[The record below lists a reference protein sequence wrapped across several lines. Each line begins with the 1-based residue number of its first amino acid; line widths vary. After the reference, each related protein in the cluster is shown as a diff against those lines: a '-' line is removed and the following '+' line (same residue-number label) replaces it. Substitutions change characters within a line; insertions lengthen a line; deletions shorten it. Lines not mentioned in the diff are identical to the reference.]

1 MTEYFTNLIIFFVEM
16 DIFFPFPFFS
26 FVDCSYKLADWRAE
40 RLEAQNAY
48 IVSSYRS
55 EHGSVHRT
63 NGCGRGGAGD
73 DSGEPNVRV
82 LFFSF
87 DI

>member
-1 MTEYFTNLIIFFVEM
+1 M
-16 DIFFPFPFFS
+16 DISFLFFWCLFS

-63 NGCGRGGAGD
+63 NACGRGGTGD
-73 DSGEPNVRV
+73 DSGEPMCVFY
-82 LFFSF
+82 FFLPF
-87 DI
+87 VILGILYVIQYD

>member
-1 MTEYFTNLIIFFVEM
+1 M
-16 DIFFPFPFFS
+16 DISFLFFWCLFS

-48 IVSSYRS
+48 IVSSYCS

-63 NGCGRGGAGD
+63 NGSGRGGAGD
-73 DSGEPNVRV
+73 DSGEPNVCV
-82 LFFSF
+82 FFIFSF
-87 DI
+87 VI

>member
-1 MTEYFTNLIIFFVEM
+1 MNISFRF
-16 DIFFPFPFFS
+16 IFFPF
-26 FVDCSYKLADWRAE
+26 VDCPYKLADWRAE

-63 NGCGRGGAGD
+63 NGSGRGGAGD
-73 DSGEPNVRV
+73 DSGEPKVR
-82 LFFSF
+82 LFCFRSL
-87 DI
+87 I